1 MNSMELNQLC
11 QWADD
16 LYQFVMVMMDHMKQ
30 PRDYGTGKILN
41 MVEIHTLSMISES
54 PGICISD
61 VAKRWN
67 RTLSAASRNIDRLA
81 AKGYVEKK
89 KTDGNGKT
97 VHLYLTEKGQNL
109 ADLHR
114 AYDLEKTEKFA
125 RLLARKYSMEA
136 VSYTHLTLLPR
147 KKPITAAASWA
158 IPQGP
163 TKNNTGMMF
172 PTERKALSGMGTNS
186 ATKVHA
192 QLRKATRYGTRTHT
206 PHTRP

>member
-89 KTDGNGKT
+89 KTDGK
-97 VHLYLTEKGQNL
+97 
-109 ADLHR
+109 DR
-114 AYDLEKTEKFA
+114 FA
-125 RLLARKYSMEA
+125 TFY
-136 VSYTHLTLLPR
+136 
-147 KKPITAAASWA
+147 
-158 IPQGP
+158 
-163 TKNNTGMMF
+163 
-172 PTERKALSGMGTNS
+172 
-186 ATKVHA
+186 
-192 QLRKATRYGTRTHT
+192 
-206 PHTRP
+206 

>member
-109 ADLHR
+109 
-114 AYDLEKTEKFA
+114 E
-125 RLLARKYSMEA
+125 
-136 VSYTHLTLLPR
+136 
-147 KKPITAAASWA
+147 IC
-158 IPQGP
+158 
-163 TKNNTGMMF
+163 
-172 PTERKALSGMGTNS
+172 TERMI
-186 ATKVHA
+186 
-192 QLRKATRYGTRTHT
+192 LRKQRNLPGFLPGSTVWKTWGNGMRC
-206 PHTRP
+206 

>member
-89 KTDGNGKT
+89 KTDRNGKT

-125 RLLARKYSMEA
+125 RLLARKYSMEDLGKWNEMLKIIQQF
-136 VSYTHLTLLPR
+136 YTMTDQE
-147 KKPITAAASWA
+147 K
-158 IPQGP
+158 
-163 TKNNTGMMF
+163 
-172 PTERKALSGMGTNS
+172 
-186 ATKVHA
+186 
-192 QLRKATRYGTRTHT
+192 
-206 PHTRP
+206 